1 LFFQKQ
7 KQNKKVIP
15 RYIPRKITEKQQN
28 HEHEVLDVSAA
39 RELAT
44 QFMECTLMRE
54 THNQSG
60 AT

>member
-28 HEHEVLDVSAA
+28 HEHEVLDVSGKKKKLNEDID
-39 RELAT
+39 R
-44 QFMECTLMRE
+44 
-54 THNQSG
+54 
-60 AT
+60 